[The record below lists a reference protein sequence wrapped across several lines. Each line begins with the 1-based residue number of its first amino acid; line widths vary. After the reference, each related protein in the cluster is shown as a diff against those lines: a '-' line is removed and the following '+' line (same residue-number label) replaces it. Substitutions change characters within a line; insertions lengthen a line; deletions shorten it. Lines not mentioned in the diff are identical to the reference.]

1 MLEFWIKK
9 YVEKAKSNV
18 IYDPVIQ
25 KFNST
30 LTTLQYVLQFTM
42 SITDFMLYSKFVVI
56 LMHLLTLVQ
65 SFDDVLMSAPM
76 IATLISL
83 VVVVMSTNLM

>member
-30 LTTLQYVLQFTM
+30 LTTLQYVL
-42 SITDFMLYSKFVVI
+42 
-56 LMHLLTLVQ
+56 
-65 SFDDVLMSAPM
+65 
-76 IATLISL
+76 
-83 VVVVMSTNLM
+83 